1 VPGVRPVVCDCA
13 SKPGSPLWLR
23 KIHLSSIERFSFVA
37 PCLVSRLHCLVR
49 WPCSWVGCNKVRW
62 RLLHSVE
69 GFYGVGR
76 TATLCCMDSV
86 RFGRALG
93 VGARVAAKTLATAV
107 DAATSP
113 NPSATEKTKQATE
126 AAPAAAGK
134 AESSRVRQQAA
145 KTTAQVRQT
154 SAGLK
159 EGSKRFRESVGGPLA
174 RLSVALWLELTGVFF
189 GIFAVFAVGGAWK
202 LRGALNGTGPN
213 HDAHG
218 RFLAAVLMA
227 AVFAYFCVSSFVKA
241 NRRSQRR

>member
-1 VPGVRPVVCDCA
+1 
-13 SKPGSPLWLR
+13 
-23 KIHLSSIERFSFVA
+23 
-37 PCLVSRLHCLVR
+37 
-49 WPCSWVGCNKVRW
+49 
-62 RLLHSVE
+62 
-69 GFYGVGR
+69 
-76 TATLCCMDSV
+76 MDSV

-93 VGARVAAKTLATAV
+93 IGARVAAKTLATAV

-113 NPSATEKTKQATE
+113 NPSAAGKTKDGAE
-126 AAPAAAGK
+126 APATDPPLAAGK
-134 AESSRVRQQAA
+134 AQSSRVRQQAA

-189 GIFAVFAVGGAWK
+189 GIFAVFAAGGAWK

-218 RFLAAVLMA
+218 RFLGAVLMA
-227 AVFAYFCVSSFVKA
+227 AVFGYFCVSSFVRA
-241 NRRSQRR
+241 NRRSRRR

>member
-1 VPGVRPVVCDCA
+1 
-13 SKPGSPLWLR
+13 
-23 KIHLSSIERFSFVA
+23 
-37 PCLVSRLHCLVR
+37 
-49 WPCSWVGCNKVRW
+49 
-62 RLLHSVE
+62 
-69 GFYGVGR
+69 
-76 TATLCCMDSV
+76 MDSV

-93 VGARVAAKTLATAV
+93 IGARVAAKTLATAV

-113 NPSATEKTKQATE
+113 NPSAAEKTKQGTE
-126 AAPAAAGK
+126 TARAAAASPSAADK

-159 EGSKRFRESVGGPLA
+159 EGSKRFRESVRGPLA

-189 GIFAVFAVGGAWK
+189 GIFAVFAAGGAWK
-202 LRGALNGTGPN
+202 LRGALNEPGAS

-227 AVFAYFCVSSFVKA
+227 AVFSYFCVSSFMRA
-241 NRRSQRR
+241 NRRSRRR

>member
-1 VPGVRPVVCDCA
+1 
-13 SKPGSPLWLR
+13 
-23 KIHLSSIERFSFVA
+23 
-37 PCLVSRLHCLVR
+37 
-49 WPCSWVGCNKVRW
+49 
-62 RLLHSVE
+62 
-69 GFYGVGR
+69 
-76 TATLCCMDSV
+76 MDSV

-93 VGARVAAKTLATAV
+93 IGARVAAKTLATAV

-113 NPSATEKTKQATE
+113 NPSATEKAKQSSATSS
-126 AAPAAAGK
+126 APVSPSAAAGK
-134 AESSRVRQQAA
+134 ATASSVRQQAA

-159 EGSKRFRESVGGPLA
+159 EGSKRFRESVGGPLS

-202 LRGALNGTGPN
+202 LRGALHGTGAN
-213 HDAHG
+213 HDANG

-241 NRRSQRR
+241 NRRSRRR

>member
-1 VPGVRPVVCDCA
+1 
-13 SKPGSPLWLR
+13 
-23 KIHLSSIERFSFVA
+23 
-37 PCLVSRLHCLVR
+37 
-49 WPCSWVGCNKVRW
+49 
-62 RLLHSVE
+62 
-69 GFYGVGR
+69 
-76 TATLCCMDSV
+76 MDSV

-93 VGARVAAKTLATAV
+93 IGARVAAKTLVTAV

-113 NPSATEKTKQATE
+113 NPSAAEKAKQGTE
-126 AAPAAAGK
+126 AAPAAASPSATGK

-174 RLSVALWLELTGVFF
+174 RLSGALWLELTGVFF
-189 GIFAVFAVGGAWK
+189 GIFAVFAAGGAWK
-202 LRGALNGTGPN
+202 LRGTLQGTGAN

-241 NRRSQRR
+241 NRRSRRR

>member
-1 VPGVRPVVCDCA
+1 
-13 SKPGSPLWLR
+13 
-23 KIHLSSIERFSFVA
+23 
-37 PCLVSRLHCLVR
+37 
-49 WPCSWVGCNKVRW
+49 
-62 RLLHSVE
+62 
-69 GFYGVGR
+69 
-76 TATLCCMDSV
+76 MDSV

-113 NPSATEKTKQATE
+113 NPSAAGGVKQGTE
-126 AAPAAAGK
+126 AAPAADSSQAAGK

-189 GIFAVFAVGGAWK
+189 GIFAVFAAGGAWK
-202 LRGALNGTGPN
+202 LRGALHEAGAN
-213 HDAHG
+213 HTAHG

-227 AVFAYFCVSSFVKA
+227 VVFSYFCVSSFVRA
-241 NRRSQRR
+241 NRRSRRR

>member
-1 VPGVRPVVCDCA
+1 
-13 SKPGSPLWLR
+13 
-23 KIHLSSIERFSFVA
+23 
-37 PCLVSRLHCLVR
+37 
-49 WPCSWVGCNKVRW
+49 
-62 RLLHSVE
+62 
-69 GFYGVGR
+69 
-76 TATLCCMDSV
+76 MDSV

-113 NPSATEKTKQATE
+113 NPSAAEKTKQGAE
-126 AAPAAAGK
+126 AAQAAAPPAAGQ

-154 SAGLK
+154 NAGLK

-189 GIFAVFAVGGAWK
+189 GIFAMFAAGGAWK
-202 LRGALNGTGPN
+202 LRGALNGTGAN

-241 NRRSQRR
+241 NRRSRRR